1 MRIPFYSRSCS
12 LEGLQ
17 EGDCN
22 RNPRLRV
29 PQEVLVDAACTGQ
42 KPSLLAGPN
51 LTGENMAAIT
61 QFFFRA
67 VIAHHHDH
75 GTHPLAESF
84 LRENLFGSYCPLLCR
99 TWQGRVSEYV
109 ENLIC
114 GYFS

>member
-1 MRIPFYSRSCS
+1 MTNILRAQTSSVFLGDILIYLEKKKIDVRIPFYSRSCS

-75 GTHPLAESF
+75 GTHPH
-84 LRENLFGSYCPLLCR
+84 C
-99 TWQGRVSEYV
+99 
-109 ENLIC
+109 
-114 GYFS
+114 